1 MAKYN
6 ADH

>member
-6 ADH
+6 A